1 MTIRELTDALAQFD
15 PERDAHVI
23 LFKEDGVSEEFDIEE
38 IKESNG
44 HAKLAIHEHDDIFFE
59 EDF

>member
-15 PERDAHVI
+15 PERDAHVV
-23 LFKEDGVSEEFDIEE
+23 LLKEDGTREEFDIEE
-38 IKESNG
+38 ITENNG
-44 HAKLAIHEHDDIFFE
+44 HAQLEIHEDDIFFE